1 MPWETL
7 QAIGNNLGIAH
18 RIAWDHQRL
27 ELPRESRP
35 YFPDLEV
42 RHETRAAVT
51 PHTHTHCMLAS
62 RACMCA
68 PLPLPPRQTY
78 NALITDCFQEDPAA
92 RPKME
97 VVLERL
103 VALQQLM
110 VKRQREEAANA
121 AAGGAPPGNGGIAPS
136 ANGQSRP
143 TIAIGGWVKSYP
155 SGPPCTPGL
164 ASPGRSFSAATR
176 RASNAAA
183 AAAAAAAEQWHHQVK
198 APSRGWLLVAGACR
212 AHVACLAREHMARLV
227 ATWH

>member
-1 MPWETL
+1 M
-7 QAIGNNLGIAH
+7 
-18 RIAWDHQRL
+18 
-27 ELPRESRP
+27 
-35 YFPDLEV
+35 
-42 RHETRAAVT
+42 
-51 PHTHTHCMLAS
+51 
-62 RACMCA
+62 
-68 PLPLPPRQTY
+68 RQTY
-78 NALITDCFQEDPAA
+78 NELITDCFQEDPAA

-110 VKRQREEAANA
+110 VKRQREEAAHA
-121 AAGGAPPGNGGIAPS
+121 AAGGAPPGSGGSMPS

-176 RASNAAA
+176 CASNAAA

-212 AHVACLAREHMARLV
+212 AHVACFASEHMARCGSDLALTSLV
-227 ATWH
+227 RVLPGLPVLTAVLSWAVARHVYRTGR